1 MDDVPQTATSSARPA
16 PSRVVD
22 NILALGIGQVFTW
35 VATAGL
41 VVILPRSL
49 GDEKLGVFTAAV
61 SLTDFAG
68 LLATFGIT
76 SYVTKEL
83 ARNQAMRDGGLL
95 NALVMRLP
103 MAAVAAVLAVVASLL
118 LGFST
123 EAKVTVMLLCLNI
136 GLSALNGA
144 LLGGLQGMQEMRPVA
159 ITNAISKAGLLL
171 GAVVTLAL
179 GMGVAG
185 VALAWIVSSALVTVG
200 YGYALMKRRAF
211 GGRIAPATWTG
222 IAAGSLPFFVWQ
234 ASLMFYG
241 QIDVVLLT
249 VLTRDEVVGWYGAAY
264 RLISIPVFIPV
275 VITAALFPALSAA
288 AVESNERFITL
299 ARRSLQI
306 VLITTV
312 PIAFGLAL
320 VAGRLIGFL
329 GYPDDFKDAVPLVT
343 ILALHVPFVAADMV
357 LGCVLTARDRQRAW
371 ALTGVSAAIINP
383 SLNLL
388 LIPYFGNVADNGA
401 IGAAIATLSTEV
413 FMMVV
418 GIWLLPDRL
427 IDRSTL
433 FVLGKCLLASG
444 LMAAAVV
451 ALAGVPL
458 PIAVLAGGLVY
469 TGAAVAFGLI
479 STKDLQQL
487 RWYVSR
493 RGSPAPQASAS
504 PAA

>member
-1 MDDVPQTATSSARPA
+1 
-16 PSRVVD
+16 
-22 NILALGIGQVFTW
+22 
-35 VATAGL
+35 
-41 VVILPRSL
+41 
-49 GDEKLGVFTAAV
+49 
-61 SLTDFAG
+61 
-68 LLATFGIT
+68 
-76 SYVTKEL
+76 
-83 ARNQAMRDGGLL
+83 
-95 NALVMRLP
+95 

>member
-1 MDDVPQTATSSARPA
+1 
-16 PSRVVD
+16 
-22 NILALGIGQVFTW
+22 
-35 VATAGL
+35 
-41 VVILPRSL
+41 
-49 GDEKLGVFTAAV
+49 
-61 SLTDFAG
+61 
-68 LLATFGIT
+68 
-76 SYVTKEL
+76 
-83 ARNQAMRDGGLL
+83 
-95 NALVMRLP
+95 
-103 MAAVAAVLAVVASLL
+103 
-118 LGFST
+118 
-123 EAKVTVMLLCLNI
+123 
-136 GLSALNGA
+136 
-144 LLGGLQGMQEMRPVA
+144 
-159 ITNAISKAGLLL
+159 
-171 GAVVTLAL
+171 
-179 GMGVAG
+179 
-185 VALAWIVSSALVTVG
+185 
-200 YGYALMKRRAF
+200 
-211 GGRIAPATWTG
+211 
-222 IAAGSLPFFVWQ
+222 
-234 ASLMFYG
+234 
-241 QIDVVLLT
+241 

-451 ALAGVPL
+451 ALAGVPF